1 MQVYLSGVSLR
12 CVAVIHL
19 GVFIVH
25 VAESRGRK
33 GLVSVLRGKCLC
45 NVNSETDCRRR
56 RRRVYLWVKSACR
69 GECMQQIEKASV
81 LRQGM
86 IHIQSRGHYHR

>member
-1 MQVYLSGVSLR
+1 
-12 CVAVIHL
+12 VAVIHL

-56 RRRVYLWVKSACR
+56 RRRVLASHSRSRRKEVK
-69 GECMQQIEKASV
+69 EKQKV
-81 LRQGM
+81 IG
-86 IHIQSRGHYHR
+86 